1 MSTTLTQSEPG
12 LQPRG
17 EKSSAPFSWG
27 RQMLNKV
34 PEITLYFWVIKV
46 LCTTVGETAAD
57 YLNDNLGLG
66 LSKTSYVMTGVLIV
80 ALVFQFAT
88 NRYKPGIYWLSV
100 VLISIV
106 GTLISDNLVDNYGIA
121 LETTTII
128 FAIALAITFG
138 WWYASERTLS
148 IHTIFTTRREA
159 FYWAAVLFTFALGTS
174 AGDLVS
180 ERFSV
185 GYLNSIF
192 LFGGAI
198 ALVAL
203 AHFRFRL
210 NAILSFWIAYIL
222 TRPLGAS
229 IGDYMSQPK
238 ADGGLGLGTTVTSF
252 IFLGTI
258 LALVVYLAVTK
269 VDVIPTIGR
278 RSKAGAADE
287 GPRILVVANKTAATP
302 ALLDAVRERAA
313 AGPARFFMLVP
324 NPDHL
329 AFDRNTSDH
338 PQGDQVLAKALPVLE
353 GSAGGEVNGRV
364 ANSPNAYDDIV
375 EELEGDDYDE
385 IILETPPSHVSH
397 WLHVDLP
404 ERIKHLGVP
413 LRTVTATH

>member
-1 MSTTLTQSEPG
+1 MSATMTREPALATEG
-12 LQPRG
+12 AASPPSR
-17 EKSSAPFSWG
+17 G

-34 PEITLYFWVIKV
+34 PEITLYFWIIKV

-66 LSKTSYVMTGVLIV
+66 LSRTSYVMSAVLIV
-80 ALVFQFAT
+80 ALIFQFAT
-88 NRYKPGIYWLSV
+88 RRYRPGIYWLSV
-100 VLISIV
+100 VLISVV
-106 GTLISDNLVDNYGIA
+106 GTLVSDNLVDGYGVP
-121 LETTTII
+121 LQTTTIA
-128 FAIALAITFG
+128 FGIALAITFG
-138 WWYASERTLS
+138 VWYASERTLS

-174 AGDLVS
+174 AGDYLS
-180 ERFSV
+180 EQLAL
-185 GYLNSIF
+185 GYLNAVF
-192 LFGGAI
+192 LFAGAI
-198 ALVAL
+198 AVVAVL
-203 AHFRFRL
+203 HFVFRI

-229 IGDYMSQPK
+229 IGDYMSQAK

-252 IFLGTI
+252 IFLGVI
-258 LALVVYLAVTK
+258 LALVVYLARTR
-269 VDVIPTIGR
+269 VDVIPASARGR
-278 RSKAGAADE
+278 AKTVDGRH
-287 GPRILVVANKTAATP
+287 RILVVANKTEATP
-302 ALLDAVRERAA
+302 ALLSAVRERAA
-313 AGPARFFMLVP
+313 AGPTSFFMLVP

-329 AFDRNTSDH
+329 VFDRATADH
-338 PQGDQVLAKALPVLE
+338 PHGDQVLAKVLPVLE
-353 GSAGGEVNGRV
+353 DPAGGEVNGRV

-375 EELEGDDYDE
+375 EELNGGNYDE